1 MKWLSTL
8 CANDADL
15 ERFFLINEINYKKK
29 KRVCPLMIV
38 IFTDYFFLDFVIPGV
53 KYNIYGLGCF
63 ADNQIALLFYP
74 IVVEI

>member
-1 MKWLSTL
+1 
-8 CANDADL
+8 
-15 ERFFLINEINYKKK
+15 
-29 KRVCPLMIV
+29 MIV
-38 IFTDYFFLDFVIPGV
+38 IYTDYFFLDFVIPGV